1 MLVQT
6 DIKATDEPQVPKP
19 NIVVCSFG
27 EAASPQDVQMS
38 DVCCR
43 ILYRPSVSQASLSCL
58 ETNNNNI
65 KTQEVLLSASWICT
79 SQECFPLIEGYII
92 VGMWWIEYLRIM
104 ILSLSWKEKPFVHY
118 ITVGFQYCGNDHT
131 SQKVVVTCHTF
142 LVACGRWCISVN
154 NSANLWMSLGL
165 FSPALNRLKKSVWLG
180 DV

>member
-43 ILYRPSVSQASLSCL
+43 ILYSPSVSQASLSCL

-65 KTQEVLLSASWICT
+65 KTQEVPLSALWICT
-79 SQECFPLIEGYII
+79 SQECFPLIAGYII
-92 VGMWWIEYLRIM
+92 VGMWWIQYLRIM
-104 ILSLSWKEKPFVHY
+104 TLSLSWKEKPFVHY
-118 ITVGFQYCGNDHT
+118 ITVGFRYCGNGQT

-142 LVACGRWCISVN
+142 LVACGRWRISVN
-154 NSANLWMSLGL
+154 NSQLICECLWV
-165 FSPALNRLKKSVWLG
+165 FSAQR
-180 DV
+180 